1 MRDTATAAPEPTIT
15 PAEVPARPRSGLDA
29 FANRLRGPA
38 RILSLQRAIG
48 NRAVARLI
56 GEDAQRESLDGDQPQ
71 YGGYEGAG
79 QDPGVSSL
87 APETP
92 SADPTIGPASASPL
106 DSPRKGN
113 VTAITAI
120 TTPTGAVTGFPTING
135 VDLNVPGTRNS
146 ATTGECRVVFQI
158 RFDLAGISA
167 NEVELVRTKKGVRG
181 PVGSEQ
187 PASGADGPSD
197 PTRIRKG
204 SMIAVSDDPGIA
216 RAEGKYFPM
225 RYTMD
230 FSLYCFDIVSKAILG
245 TATYS
250 VNIAKQKIDD
260 PSPVAEFK
268 NLKTKIN

>member
-1 MRDTATAAPEPTIT
+1 M
-15 PAEVPARPRSGLDA
+15 
-29 FANRLRGPA
+29 
-38 RILSLQRAIG
+38 QRAIG

-56 GEDAQRESLDGDQPQ
+56 SEDQGRESLGSDQPQ
-71 YGGYEGAG
+71 YGGYDGAA
-79 QDPGVSSL
+79 QDSGVSSL
-87 APETP
+87 VPEAP
-92 SADPTIGPASASPL
+92 SADPSTGAVSPSPL
-106 DSPRKGN
+106 DSTRKGN

-120 TTPTGAVTGFPTING
+120 TTPSGAVTGFPTING

-146 ATTGECRVVFQI
+146 ATTGECRIVFQI
-158 RFDLAGISA
+158 KFDLAGIGA

-187 PASGADGPSD
+187 PASGGDGPSD
-197 PTRIRKG
+197 ATRIRKG

-216 RAEGKYFPM
+216 RASDKFFPM

-245 TATYS
+245 TAAYS
-250 VNIAKQKIDD
+250 VNIVKQKLDD

-268 NLKTKIN
+268 NLKTKIT